1 MLFDQLFLCWLES
14 RIQEEHGKHLPSV
27 SLAEL
32 VLQRAAANPSAFA
45 VIGPKGVCTYGEI
58 LRRAEL
64 FAAYLCD
71 VQPTASRTSS
81 QSMLPLD
88 LENPLL
94 EESILENHW
103 NEENQF
109 IGLMVAPGPWMLA
122 GPLGAWMAG
131 RGYFALDTSHP
142 LERIQQMT
150 QDASPQCVFTERK
163 NQSLANSLGWPTV
176 FVEDLAMQRR
186 ERETNAG
193 FDSCKNVL
201 EKMIETDRSGM
212 SACWSIWYCT
222 I

>member
-1 MLFDQLFLCWLES
+1 MLFAPVCLVGLEN
-14 RIQEEHGKHLPSV
+14 RRWIQEEHGQQLPSE

-45 VIGPKGVCTYGEI
+45 VIGPEGVCTYGEI

-64 FAAYLCD
+64 FASYLCD
-71 VQPTASRTSS
+71 FQPSRTSS

-94 EESILENHW
+94 EETSILENQW

-109 IGLMVAPGPWMLA
+109 IGLMVSPGPWMLA

-131 RGYFALDTSHP
+131 HGYFALDTSHP

-163 NQSLANSLGWPTV
+163 NQSLANSLGWPSV

-186 ERETNAG
+186 ERYGGYGGYREYEKRG
-193 FDSCKNVL
+193 FDELFDVCFYEN
-201 EKMIETDRSGM
+201 DRNG
-212 SACWSIWYCT
+212 
-222 I
+222 

>member
-1 MLFDQLFLCWLES
+1 M
-14 RIQEEHGKHLPSV
+14 
-27 SLAEL
+27 
-32 VLQRAAANPSAFA
+32 LQRAAANPSAFA
-45 VIGPKGVCTYGEI
+45 VIGPEGVCTYGEI

-186 ERETNAG
+186 EHRETNAG

-201 EKMIETDRSGM
+201 EKVIETGIEA
-212 SACWSIWYCT
+212 ACRHVDLYGTSIWIYMVLYSLKMIISLLNIPSGKLT
-222 I
+222 